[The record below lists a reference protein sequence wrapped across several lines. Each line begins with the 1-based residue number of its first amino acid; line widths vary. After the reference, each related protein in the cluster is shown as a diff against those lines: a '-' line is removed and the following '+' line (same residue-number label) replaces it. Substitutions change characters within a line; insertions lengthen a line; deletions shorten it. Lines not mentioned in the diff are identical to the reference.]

1 MFCAV
6 IVAAGSSQRAG
17 FDKLAALLAGSPVLC
32 RSVRAFATA
41 GAEHIILVCPL
52 RRWSALRPWEA
63 AGEVPVTRVDGGP
76 RRRDS
81 VCAGLRLV
89 EGDDTWVAVH
99 DGARPLITPV
109 GIREC
114 LASARQYGAAACAH
128 PIADTLK
135 RVDSDH
141 FCTSENIDRAG
152 IWGMETPQ
160 IFRAGLLRHAFK
172 AAGDDDFTDEVS
184 AVQLLGVRPRLVH
197 VGSNP
202 KITYPGD
209 LEWAEAWCAR
219 SQA

>member
-17 FDKLAALLAGSPVLC
+17 FDKLAAPLAGLPVLC

-41 GAEHIILVCPL
+41 GVEYIILVCPPQ
-52 RRWSALRPWEA
+52 RWATLRPWKA
-63 AGEVPVTRVDGGP
+63 AGKVPITRVDGGT

-89 EGDDTWVAVH
+89 EDDDTWVAVH
-99 DGARPLITPV
+99 DGARPLITPA

-114 LASARQYGAAACAH
+114 LAAAQQYGAAACAH

-141 FCTSENIDRAG
+141 LCTSENIDRAG
-152 IWGMETPQ
+152 MWGTETPQ

-172 AAGDDDFTDEVS
+172 VAGDDDLTDEVS

-197 VGSNP
+197 VGPNP

-209 LEWAEAWCAR
+209 LEWAEVR
-219 SQA
+219 YVHSQT